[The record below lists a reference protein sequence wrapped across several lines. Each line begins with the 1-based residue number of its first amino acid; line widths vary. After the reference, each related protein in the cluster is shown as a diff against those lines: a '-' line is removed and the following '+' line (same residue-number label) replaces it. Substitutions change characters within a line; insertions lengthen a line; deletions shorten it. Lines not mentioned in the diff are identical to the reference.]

1 MAMEEILQFSKSIG
15 GAVLVSSYHVLQDT
29 HVFDLLEPKD
39 QEVIVLED
47 SQGKTHLKGLSKV
60 VHYSYCSALTKSA
73 SLKKNREQQIRLRI
87 ALSMPDTLVNNCFST
102 S

>member
-39 QEVIVLED
+39 QEVTVLED

-60 VHYSYCSALTKSA
+60 VHYSCCSL
-73 SLKKNREQQIRLRI
+73 
-87 ALSMPDTLVNNCFST
+87 
-102 S
+102 